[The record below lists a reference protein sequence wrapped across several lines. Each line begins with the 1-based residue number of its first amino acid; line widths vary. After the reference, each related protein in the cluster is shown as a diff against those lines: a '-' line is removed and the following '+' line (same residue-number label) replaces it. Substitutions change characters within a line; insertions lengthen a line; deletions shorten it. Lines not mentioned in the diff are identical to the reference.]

1 MANILANPKDRQV
14 ASLTIPCT
22 RQELFRFRV
31 LAKKHGLTHRAIL
44 LTAIARLETQ
54 IELGD

>member
-1 MANILANPKDRQV
+1 MANPLTDPKDRQV
-14 ASLTIPCT
+14 ASLSIPCT

-44 LTAIARLETQ
+44 LTAINQLEK
-54 IELGD
+54 LN